1 MAAPHTLHHAW
12 LQHAYCTKRG
22 CTTHIAQHTP
32 HRAWLY
38 HPQRTTRGF
47 TVHTA
52 PRTLVHAPWAAHTA
66 APSTLHHAHR
76 CTTHACTAHSAP
88 CAQHHAWLHPRP
100 PLCQGRG
107 QALCPGPAGPA
118 GQESV
123 RRCCR
128 QGGCSCQSAM
138 RERPQRGCERCRRSQ
153 DCGRGEPNPLFSHP
167 QEVARKEQG
176 TAPCRLRASCTLGA
190 ERISR
195 P

>member
-1 MAAPHTLHHAW
+1 MRG
-12 LQHAYCTKRG
+12 CTTHG
-22 CTTHIAQHTP
+22 CTTHIAQCTP
-32 HRAWLY
+32 HCAWLY

-47 TVHTA
+47 TMHTA
-52 PRTLVHAPWAAHTA
+52 PHTLVHAQQRHQHHTTRA
-66 APSTLHHAHR
+66 APHIAAP
-76 CTTHACTAHSAP
+76 HACTAHSTP

-107 QALCPGPAGPA
+107 QALCPGPAGPV
-118 GQESV
+118 GKESA

-138 RERPQRGCERCRRSQ
+138 RERPQRGCECCGRSQ
-153 DCGRGEPNPLFSHP
+153 DCGHGEPSPLFSHP
-167 QEVARKEQG
+167 QEVACKEQG

-190 ERISR
+190 KRISR